1 MSWLRLALAN
11 LLLSPL
17 TSLVN
22 ILLMALGTASIAL
35 LILAGQ
41 QVSETLTRDARGLD
55 LVVGAKGSPAQLIL
69 SAVYHADLPPGNIAL
84 ADARPWAEDSRVSL
98 AAPLALGD
106 SFRGFRIVGTT
117 PEYLELLNASLARG
131 RVWQQPMQAVIG
143 AAVARA
149 SGLRLGEYFSGAHGF
164 SGEGRAHDTRPYR
177 VVGILKASGAVVD
190 RLVLTSLESVWTLH
204 GHGEPAAA
212 HDSGHEDELEHGHEN
227 ELEHGHEDEL
237 EHGHEDELE
246 HGHENELEHGHE
258 DELEHGH
265 EDELEQG
272 HEDELEHGHE
282 DEFEHGSEDKLE
294 HGREDEHELE
304 GGREHDSE
312 HEPGEQAAHSGE
324 QPDLEITAMLLRYR
338 TPLAAM
344 SLPREI
350 NAVGAL
356 QAAAPALEIARLL
369 QLIGLGM
376 DGLRAFAWVLIV
388 TACLSVFAALYGSLR
403 SRRGDLAML
412 RCLGAT
418 RGELF
423 LALLSE
429 GLLLSVAG
437 ITLGYALA
445 HGAMGL
451 LGAWLEASR
460 GVALSPPLWVDG
472 ETALLA
478 ALLLVSAISA
488 AIPAYQA
495 YRTDVAR
502 TLAEGG

>member
-131 RVWQQPMQAVIG
+131 RVWQEPMQAVIG

-204 GHGEPAAA
+204 GHEEPADAA
-212 HDSGHEDELEHGHEN
+212 HDS
-227 ELEHGHEDEL
+227 EHGHEDEL
-237 EHGHEDELE
+237 EHGHEDE
-246 HGHENELEHGHE
+246 H
-258 DELEHGH
+258 
-265 EDELEQG
+265 
-272 HEDELEHGHE
+272 
-282 DEFEHGSEDKLE
+282 
-294 HGREDEHELE
+294 EHELE
-304 GGREHDSE
+304 GGREHHSE

-388 TACLSVFAALYGSLR
+388 TACLSVFAALYGSLS

>member
-41 QVSETLTRDARGLD
+41 QVSETPTRDARGLD

-117 PEYLELLNASLARG
+117 PEYLELLNASVARG
-131 RVWQQPMQAVIG
+131 RVWQEPMQAVIG

-204 GHGEPAAA
+204 GHGEAAAAA
-212 HDSGHEDELEHGHEN
+212 HDSE
-227 ELEHGHEDEL
+227 HEDEL
-237 EHGHEDELE
+237 EHGHEDKFE
-246 HGHENELEHGHE
+246 HGR
-258 DELEHGH
+258 
-265 EDELEQG
+265 
-272 HEDELEHGHE
+272 EDELEHGHE
-282 DEFEHGSEDKLE
+282 DEFEHGHEDEFEHGHEDKLEHEREDKLE
-294 HGREDEHELE
+294 HGHENELEHEH
-304 GGREHDSE
+304 EHE

>member
-11 LLLSPL
+11 LFLSPL

-41 QVSETLTRDARGLD
+41 QLSETLTRDARGLD

-131 RVWQQPMQAVIG
+131 RVWQEPMQAVIG

-190 RLVLTSLESVWTLH
+190 RLVLTSLQSVWTLH

-212 HDSGHEDELEHGHEN
+212 AHDSEHGDELEHEHEGEFEHEREDELEHGHEG
-227 ELEHGHEDEL
+227 EFEHEHEDEL

-246 HGHENELEHGHE
+246 HGHENELEHGHG

-265 EDELEQG
+265 EN
-272 HEDELEHGHE
+272 ELEHGHE
-282 DEFEHGSEDKLE
+282 DEFEH
-294 HGREDEHELE
+294 ELE
-304 GGREHDSE
+304 AGREHDSE
-312 HEPGEQAAHSGE
+312 HEPGGQAAHRGE

-388 TACLSVFAALYGSLR
+388 TACLSVFAALYGSLS

-437 ITLGYALA
+437 ITLGYVLA

-460 GVALSPPLWVDG
+460 GVALSPSLWVDG

>member
-41 QVSETLTRDARGLD
+41 QVSDTLTRDARGLD
-55 LVVGAKGSPAQLIL
+55 LVVGAKGSPVQLIL

-84 ADARPWAEDSRVSL
+84 ADARPWAEDPRVSL

-117 PEYLELLNASLARG
+117 PQYLELLNASLAQG

-212 HDSGHEDELEHGHEN
+212 HDSEHEDELEHGHEN
-227 ELEHGHEDEL
+227 ELEHGHEDEF
-237 EHGHEDELE
+237 EH
-246 HGHENELEHGHE
+246 
-258 DELEHGH
+258 
-265 EDELEQG
+265 G

-282 DEFEHGSEDKLE
+282 DEFEHGREDKLE
-294 HGREDEHELE
+294 HGREDEHEHEHELE

-312 HEPGEQAAHSGE
+312 HEPGQQAAHRGE

-460 GVALSPPLWVDG
+460 GVALSPSLWVDG

-478 ALLLVSAISA
+478 ILLLVSVISA

>member
-1 MSWLRLALAN
+1 MNWLRLALAN

-41 QVSETLTRDARGLD
+41 QLSETLTRDARGLD
-55 LVVGAKGSPAQLIL
+55 LVVGAKGSPVQLIL

-117 PEYLELLNASLARG
+117 PEYLELLDASVARG
-131 RVWQQPMQAVIG
+131 GVWQEPMQAVIG

-164 SGEGRAHDTRPYR
+164 SGEGRAHDTQPYR

-204 GHGEPAAA
+204 GHGEAAAAA
-212 HDSGHEDELEHGHEN
+212 HDSE
-227 ELEHGHEDEL
+227 HEDEL

-246 HGHENELEHGHE
+246 HGRENEHEHGHENELEHEHE
-258 DELEHGH
+258 H
-265 EDELEQG
+265 
-272 HEDELEHGHE
+272 
-282 DEFEHGSEDKLE
+282 
-294 HGREDEHELE
+294 EHELE

-388 TACLSVFAALYGSLR
+388 TACLSVFAALYGSLS

-460 GVALSPPLWVDG
+460 GVALSPSLWVDG

>member
-41 QVSETLTRDARGLD
+41 QLSETLTRDARGLD
-55 LVVGAKGSPAQLIL
+55 LVVGAKGSPVQLIL

-131 RVWQQPMQAVIG
+131 RVWQEPMQAVIG

-164 SGEGRAHDTRPYR
+164 SGEGRAHDTQPYR

-204 GHGEPAAA
+204 GHGEAAAAA
-212 HDSGHEDELEHGHEN
+212 HDSE
-227 ELEHGHEDEL
+227 HEDEL

-246 HGHENELEHGHE
+246 HGRENELEHGHE
-258 DELEHGH
+258 NELEHEH
-265 EDELEQG
+265 E
-272 HEDELEHGHE
+272 H
-282 DEFEHGSEDKLE
+282 
-294 HGREDEHELE
+294 EHELE

-388 TACLSVFAALYGSLR
+388 TACLSVFAALYGSLS

>member
-35 LILAGQ
+35 LILAGE

-117 PEYLELLNASLARG
+117 PEYLELLNASVARG
-131 RVWQQPMQAVIG
+131 RVWQEPMQAVIG

-164 SGEGRAHDTRPYR
+164 SGEGRAHDTQPYR

-212 HDSGHEDELEHGHEN
+212 HDSEHEDEFEHGHEN

-246 HGHENELEHGHE
+246 HEHEDKLEHGHENELEH
-258 DELEHGH
+258 EH
-265 EDELEQG
+265 
-272 HEDELEHGHE
+272 
-282 DEFEHGSEDKLE
+282 
-294 HGREDEHELE
+294 EHELE

-460 GVALSPPLWVDG
+460 GVALSPSLWVDG

>member
-84 ADARPWAEDSRVSL
+84 ADARPWAEDPRVSL

-117 PEYLELLNASLARG
+117 PEYLELLNASVARG
-131 RVWQQPMQAVIG
+131 RVWQEPMQAVIG

-190 RLVLTSLESVWTLH
+190 RLVLTSLKSVWTLH
-204 GHGEPAAA
+204 GHGEAAAAA
-212 HDSGHEDELEHGHEN
+212 HDSER
-227 ELEHGHEDEL
+227 
-237 EHGHEDELE
+237 
-246 HGHENELEHGHE
+246 
-258 DELEHGH
+258 
-265 EDELEQG
+265 
-272 HEDELEHGHE
+272 EDELEHGHE
-282 DEFEHGSEDKLE
+282 DEFEHEREDKLE
-294 HGREDEHELE
+294 HGHEDEFEHEREDKLEHGHEDELEHEHELE

-312 HEPGEQAAHSGE
+312 HEPGEPAAHSGE

-388 TACLSVFAALYGSLR
+388 TACLSVFAALYGSLS

-451 LGAWLEASR
+451 LGAWLKASR
-460 GVALSPPLWVDG
+460 GVALSPSLWVDG

>member
-117 PEYLELLNASLARG
+117 PEYLELLNAGLARG

-212 HDSGHEDELEHGHEN
+212 AHDSEHEN
-227 ELEHGHEDEL
+227 EP

-246 HGHENELEHGHE
+246 HGHENELEHGRE
-258 DELEHGH
+258 NELEHGR
-265 EDELEQG
+265 ENE
-272 HEDELEHGHE
+272 
-282 DEFEHGSEDKLE
+282 LE
-294 HGREDEHELE
+294 HGREDKLEHEHEHEHELE
-304 GGREHDSE
+304 AGREHDSE

-388 TACLSVFAALYGSLR
+388 TACLSVFAALYGSLS

-460 GVALSPPLWVDG
+460 GVALSPSLWVDG

>member
-69 SAVYHADLPPGNIAL
+69 STVYHADLPPGNIAL

-117 PEYLELLNASLARG
+117 PEYLELLNASIARG

-164 SGEGRAHDTRPYR
+164 SGEGRAHDTQPYR

-190 RLVLTSLESVWTLH
+190 RLILTSLESVWTLH

-212 HDSGHEDELEHGHEN
+212 AHDSEHEDELEHRHEN
-227 ELEHGHEDEL
+227 ELEHRHEDEL
-237 EHGHEDELE
+237 EHGHEDKLK
-246 HGHENELEHGHE
+246 HGHENELEHGR
-258 DELEHGH
+258 
-265 EDELEQG
+265 
-272 HEDELEHGHE
+272 
-282 DEFEHGSEDKLE
+282 EDK
-294 HGREDEHELE
+294 HEHELE
-304 GGREHDSE
+304 AGREPDSE

-350 NAVGAL
+350 NAVSAL

-388 TACLSVFAALYGSLR
+388 TACLSVFAALYGSLS

-451 LGAWLEASR
+451 LGAWLETSR
-460 GVALSPPLWVDG
+460 GVALSPSLWVDG

>member
-41 QVSETLTRDARGLD
+41 QLSETLTRDARGLD

-98 AAPLALGD
+98 AVPLALGD

-117 PEYLELLNASLARG
+117 PEYLELLNASVARG

-164 SGEGRAHDTRPYR
+164 SGEGRAHDTQPYR

-204 GHGEPAAA
+204 GHGGETAAAA
-212 HDSGHEDELEHGHEN
+212 HDSEHEDKREHGRED
-227 ELEHGHEDEL
+227 EFEHGHEDEL

-246 HGHENELEHGHE
+246 HGREHELEHGHEDEREHGHENELEHGHE
-258 DELEHGH
+258 DEP
-265 EDELEQG
+265 
-272 HEDELEHGHE
+272 EHGHE
-282 DEFEHGSEDKLE
+282 DEFEHGREDKL
-294 HGREDEHELE
+294 EHELE

-324 QPDLEITAMLLRYR
+324 PPDLEITAMLLRYR

-388 TACLSVFAALYGSLR
+388 TACLSVFAALYGSLS

-460 GVALSPPLWVDG
+460 GVALSPSLWVDG

-478 ALLLVSAISA
+478 TLLLVSAISA

>member
-41 QVSETLTRDARGLD
+41 QLSETLTRDARGLD

-69 SAVYHADLPPGNIAL
+69 STVYHADLPPGNIAL

-131 RVWQQPMQAVIG
+131 RVWQEPMQAVIG

-204 GHGEPAAA
+204 GHGEAAAAA
-212 HDSGHEDELEHGHEN
+212 HDSEHEH

-237 EHGHEDELE
+237 EHGHEHEHEHEHEREDKLEHRREDKLE
-246 HGHENELEHGHE
+246 HGHENELEHE
-258 DELEHGH
+258 P
-265 EDELEQG
+265 
-272 HEDELEHGHE
+272 
-282 DEFEHGSEDKLE
+282 
-294 HGREDEHELE
+294 EHELE

-312 HEPGEQAAHSGE
+312 HEPGEPAAHSGE

-388 TACLSVFAALYGSLR
+388 TACLSVFAALYGSLS

>member
-84 ADARPWAEDSRVSL
+84 ADARPWAEDPRVSL

-117 PEYLELLNASLARG
+117 PEYLELLNASVARG

-164 SGEGRAHDTRPYR
+164 SGEGRAHDTQPYR

-212 HDSGHEDELEHGHEN
+212 AHDSEHEDELEHGREDELEHEREDKLEHGHENELEHGHEN
-227 ELEHGHEDEL
+227 ELEHGHEDE
-237 EHGHEDELE
+237 H
-246 HGHENELEHGHE
+246 
-258 DELEHGH
+258 
-265 EDELEQG
+265 
-272 HEDELEHGHE
+272 
-282 DEFEHGSEDKLE
+282 
-294 HGREDEHELE
+294 EHELE
-304 GGREHDSE
+304 GGREHHSE

-324 QPDLEITAMLLRYR
+324 PPDLEITAMLLRYR

-460 GVALSPPLWVDG
+460 GVALSPSLWVDG

-478 ALLLVSAISA
+478 VLLLVSAISA

>member
-117 PEYLELLNASLARG
+117 PEYLELLNASVARG
-131 RVWQQPMQAVIG
+131 RVWQEPMQAVIG

-164 SGEGRAHDTRPYR
+164 SGEGRAHDTQPYR

-204 GHGEPAAA
+204 GHGEAAVAA
-212 HDSGHEDELEHGHEN
+212 HDSEHEDELEHGHEN
-227 ELEHGHEDEL
+227 ELEHGREDKL
-237 EHGHEDELE
+237 EHGHEDKLE
-246 HGHENELEHGHE
+246 HGHENELEHEHE
-258 DELEHGH
+258 DK
-265 EDELEQG
+265 
-272 HEDELEHGHE
+272 LEHGHE
-282 DEFEHGSEDKLE
+282 DEFEH
-294 HGREDEHELE
+294 EHELE
-304 GGREHDSE
+304 DGREHDSE

-388 TACLSVFAALYGSLR
+388 TACLSVFAALYGSLS

-460 GVALSPPLWVDG
+460 GVALSPSLWVDG

-478 ALLLVSAISA
+478 VLLLVSAISA

>member
-117 PEYLELLNASLARG
+117 PEYLELLNASVARG
-131 RVWQQPMQAVIG
+131 RVWQEPMQAVIG

-164 SGEGRAHDTRPYR
+164 SGEGRAHDTQPYR

-204 GHGEPAAA
+204 GHGEAAVAA
-212 HDSGHEDELEHGHEN
+212 HDSEHEDELEHGHEN
-227 ELEHGHEDEL
+227 ELEHGREDKL
-237 EHGHEDELE
+237 EHGHEDKLE
-246 HGHENELEHGHE
+246 HGHENELEHEHE
-258 DELEHGH
+258 DK
-265 EDELEQG
+265 
-272 HEDELEHGHE
+272 LEHGHE
-282 DEFEHGSEDKLE
+282 DEFEH
-294 HGREDEHELE
+294 EHELE
-304 GGREHDSE
+304 DGREHDSE

-388 TACLSVFAALYGSLR
+388 TACLSVFAALYGSLS
-403 SRRGDLAML
+403 SRRGDLALL

-460 GVALSPPLWVDG
+460 GVALSPSLWVDG

-478 ALLLVSAISA
+478 VLLLVSAISA

>member
-41 QVSETLTRDARGLD
+41 QMSETLTRDARGLD
-55 LVVGAKGSPAQLIL
+55 LVVGAKGSPTQLIL

-117 PEYLELLNASLARG
+117 PEYLELLNARVARG
-131 RVWQQPMQAVIG
+131 RVWQEPMQAVIG

-212 HDSGHEDELEHGHEN
+212 AHDSEHENELEHGHEN
-227 ELEHGHEDEL
+227 ELEHGREDEL
-237 EHGHEDELE
+237 EHGHENEPE

-258 DELEHGH
+258 NEPEHGH
-265 EDELEQG
+265 ED
-272 HEDELEHGHE
+272 
-282 DEFEHGSEDKLE
+282 KLK
-294 HGREDEHELE
+294 HELE
-304 GGREHDSE
+304 DGREHDSE
-312 HEPGEQAAHSGE
+312 HEPGEKVAHSGE

-429 GLLLSVAG
+429 GLLLSLAG

-460 GVALSPPLWVDG
+460 GVALAPLLWVDG

>member
-117 PEYLELLNASLARG
+117 PEYLELLNASVARG
-131 RVWQQPMQAVIG
+131 GVWQEPMQAVIG

-164 SGEGRAHDTRPYR
+164 SGEGRAHDTQPYR

-204 GHGEPAAA
+204 GHE
-212 HDSGHEDELEHGHEN
+212 
-227 ELEHGHEDEL
+227 HEDEL
-237 EHGHEDELE
+237 EHGHEDK
-246 HGHENELEHGHE
+246 LEHGHE
-258 DELEHGH
+258 DEHQH
-265 EDELEQG
+265 EDK
-272 HEDELEHGHE
+272 H
-282 DEFEHGSEDKLE
+282 
-294 HGREDEHELE
+294 EHELE

-460 GVALSPPLWVDG
+460 GVALSPSLWVDG

>member
-117 PEYLELLNASLARG
+117 PEYLELLNAGLARG

-212 HDSGHEDELEHGHEN
+212 AHDSEHELEHGHEHELEHGREHELEHGHEDKLEHEREDKLEHGHENDLEHGHEN
-227 ELEHGHEDEL
+227 E
-237 EHGHEDELE
+237 
-246 HGHENELEHGHE
+246 
-258 DELEHGH
+258 
-265 EDELEQG
+265 
-272 HEDELEHGHE
+272 
-282 DEFEHGSEDKLE
+282 F
-294 HGREDEHELE
+294 EHELE
-304 GGREHDSE
+304 AGREHDSE

-388 TACLSVFAALYGSLR
+388 TACLSVFAALYGSLS

-460 GVALSPPLWVDG
+460 GVALSPLLWVDG

-478 ALLLVSAISA
+478 ALLMVSAISA

>member
-41 QVSETLTRDARGLD
+41 QVSDTLTRDARGLD
-55 LVVGAKGSPAQLIL
+55 LVVGAKGSPVQLIL

-117 PEYLELLNASLARG
+117 PQYLELLNASLAQG

-149 SGLRLGEYFSGAHGF
+149 SGLHLGEYFSGAHGF

-212 HDSGHEDELEHGHEN
+212 HDSEHEDELEHGHEN
-227 ELEHGHEDEL
+227 ELEHGHEDEF
-237 EHGHEDELE
+237 EH
-246 HGHENELEHGHE
+246 
-258 DELEHGH
+258 
-265 EDELEQG
+265 G

-282 DEFEHGSEDKLE
+282 DEFEHGREDKLE
-294 HGREDEHELE
+294 HGREDEHEHELE

-312 HEPGEQAAHSGE
+312 HEPGQQSAHRGE

-460 GVALSPPLWVDG
+460 GVALSPSLWVDG

>member
-41 QVSETLTRDARGLD
+41 QVSDTLTRDARGLD
-55 LVVGAKGSPAQLIL
+55 LVVGAKGSPVQLIL

-117 PEYLELLNASLARG
+117 PEYLELLNASVARG

-212 HDSGHEDELEHGHEN
+212 AHDSGHEDELEHGHEDKLEHGHEN
-227 ELEHGHEDEL
+227 EFERGREDKLEHGHEDE
-237 EHGHEDELE
+237 H
-246 HGHENELEHGHE
+246 
-258 DELEHGH
+258 
-265 EDELEQG
+265 
-272 HEDELEHGHE
+272 
-282 DEFEHGSEDKLE
+282 
-294 HGREDEHELE
+294 EHELE
-304 GGREHDSE
+304 GGHEHDSE
-312 HEPGEQAAHSGE
+312 HEPGEQAAHRGE

-460 GVALSPPLWVDG
+460 GVALSPSLWVDG

-478 ALLLVSAISA
+478 ILLLVSVISA

>member
-41 QVSETLTRDARGLD
+41 QLSETLTRDARGLD

-98 AAPLALGD
+98 AVPLALGD

-117 PEYLELLNASLARG
+117 PEYLELLNASVARG

-164 SGEGRAHDTRPYR
+164 SGEGRAHDTQPYR

-204 GHGEPAAA
+204 GHGEAAAA
-212 HDSGHEDELEHGHEN
+212 HDSEHEDELEHGREHELEHGHENELEHGHEN
-227 ELEHGHEDEL
+227 ELEHGHEDEP
-237 EHGHEDELE
+237 
-246 HGHENELEHGHE
+246 
-258 DELEHGH
+258 
-265 EDELEQG
+265 
-272 HEDELEHGHE
+272 EHGHE
-282 DEFEHGSEDKLE
+282 DEFEHGREDKL
-294 HGREDEHELE
+294 EHELE

-312 HEPGEQAAHSGE
+312 HEPGGQAAHSGE
-324 QPDLEITAMLLRYR
+324 PPDLEITAMLLRYR

-388 TACLSVFAALYGSLR
+388 TACLSVFAALYGSLS

-460 GVALSPPLWVDG
+460 GVALSPSLWVDG

-478 ALLLVSAISA
+478 TLLLVSAISA

>member
-117 PEYLELLNASLARG
+117 PEYLELLNASIARG

-164 SGEGRAHDTRPYR
+164 SGEGRAHDTQPYR

-190 RLVLTSLESVWTLH
+190 RLILTSLESVWTLH

-212 HDSGHEDELEHGHEN
+212 AHDSEHENEPEHGHEDELEHGHKDELEHGHEN
-227 ELEHGHEDEL
+227 ELEHGR
-237 EHGHEDELE
+237 
-246 HGHENELEHGHE
+246 ENELEHGRE
-258 DELEHGH
+258 NE
-265 EDELEQG
+265 
-272 HEDELEHGHE
+272 
-282 DEFEHGSEDKLE
+282 LE
-294 HGREDEHELE
+294 HGREDKLEHEHEHEHELE
-304 GGREHDSE
+304 AGREHDSE

-388 TACLSVFAALYGSLR
+388 TACLSVFAALYGSLS

-460 GVALSPPLWVDG
+460 GVALSPSLWVDG

>member
-41 QVSETLTRDARGLD
+41 QVSDTLTRDARGLD
-55 LVVGAKGSPAQLIL
+55 LVVGAKGSPVQLIL

-84 ADARPWAEDSRVSL
+84 ADARPWAEDPRVSL

-117 PEYLELLNASLARG
+117 PQYLELLNASLARG

-177 VVGILKASGAVVD
+177 VVGILEASGAVVD

-212 HDSGHEDELEHGHEN
+212 HDSGHEDELEH
-227 ELEHGHEDEL
+227 
-237 EHGHEDELE
+237 
-246 HGHENELEHGHE
+246 
-258 DELEHGH
+258 
-265 EDELEQG
+265 G

>member
-11 LLLSPL
+11 LVLSPL

-35 LILAGQ
+35 LILAGA
-41 QVSETLTRDARGLD
+41 QVSETLTRDARGVD
-55 LVVGAKGSPAQLIL
+55 LVIGAKGSPAQLIL
-69 SAVYHADLPPGNIAL
+69 SSVYHADLPPGNIAL
-84 ADARPWAEDSRVSL
+84 AEARPWAEDFRVSL

-106 SFRGFRIVGTT
+106 SFRGFRIVGTR
-117 PEYLELLNASLARG
+117 PEYLDLVGASLARG
-131 RVWQQPMQAVIG
+131 RIWREPMQAVIG

-149 SGLRLGEYFSGAHGF
+149 SGLRLGGRFSGAHGF
-164 SGEGRAHDTRPYR
+164 TDEGRAHDAQPYE
-177 VVGILKASGAVVD
+177 VVGILKASGAVAD

-204 GHGEPAAA
+204 GHGAPAAA
-212 HDSGHEDELEHGHEN
+212 AQDKEHEDEHEHGDEHELDHKHEDELEGGHEP
-227 ELEHGHEDEL
+227 ESGHEL
-237 EHGHEDELE
+237 I
-246 HGHENELEHGHE
+246 
-258 DELEHGH
+258 
-265 EDELEQG
+265 
-272 HEDELEHGHE
+272 
-282 DEFEHGSEDKLE
+282 
-294 HGREDEHELE
+294 
-304 GGREHDSE
+304 
-312 HEPGEQAAHSGE
+312 EQASHTEQAHTE
-324 QPDLEITAMLLRYR
+324 EAPHLEITAMLLRYR

-423 LALLSE
+423 LAMLSE
-429 GLLLSVAG
+429 GLLLSLAG

-451 LGAWLEASR
+451 VGAWLEASR
-460 GVALSPPLWVDG
+460 GVKLSPRLWVDG

-478 ALLLVSAISA
+478 VLLLVSAMSA

-502 TLAEGG
+502 TLAEG

>member
-1 MSWLRLALAN
+1 MNWLRLALAN

-41 QVSETLTRDARGLD
+41 QLSETLTRDARGLD
-55 LVVGAKGSPAQLIL
+55 LVVGAKGSPVQLIL

-131 RVWQQPMQAVIG
+131 RVWQEPMQAVIG

-164 SGEGRAHDTRPYR
+164 SGEGRAHDTQPYR

-204 GHGEPAAA
+204 GHGEAAAAA
-212 HDSGHEDELEHGHEN
+212 HDSE
-227 ELEHGHEDEL
+227 
-237 EHGHEDELE
+237 
-246 HGHENELEHGHE
+246 
-258 DELEHGH
+258 
-265 EDELEQG
+265 

-282 DEFEHGSEDKLE
+282 DEFEHGREDKLE
-294 HGREDEHELE
+294 HGHEHEHEHELE

-388 TACLSVFAALYGSLR
+388 TACLSVFAALYGSLS

-437 ITLGYALA
+437 ITLAYALA

-460 GVALSPPLWVDG
+460 GFALSPPLWVDG

>member
-117 PEYLELLNASLARG
+117 PQYLELLNASLARG

-212 HDSGHEDELEHGHEN
+212 HDSEHEDELEHGHEN
-227 ELEHGHEDEL
+227 ELEHGHEDEF
-237 EHGHEDELE
+237 EH
-246 HGHENELEHGHE
+246 
-258 DELEHGH
+258 
-265 EDELEQG
+265 G

-282 DEFEHGSEDKLE
+282 DEFEHGREDKLE
-294 HGREDEHELE
+294 HGREDEHEHEHELE

-312 HEPGEQAAHSGE
+312 HEPGEQAAHRGE

-460 GVALSPPLWVDG
+460 GVALSPSLWVDG

>member
-41 QVSETLTRDARGLD
+41 QVSDTLTRDARGLD
-55 LVVGAKGSPAQLIL
+55 LVVGAKGSPVQLIL

-117 PEYLELLNASLARG
+117 PQYLELLNASLAQG

-212 HDSGHEDELEHGHEN
+212 HDSEHEDELEHGHEN
-227 ELEHGHEDEL
+227 ELEHGHEDEF
-237 EHGHEDELE
+237 EH
-246 HGHENELEHGHE
+246 
-258 DELEHGH
+258 
-265 EDELEQG
+265 G

-282 DEFEHGSEDKLE
+282 DEFEHGREDKLE
-294 HGREDEHELE
+294 HGREDEHEHEHELE

-312 HEPGEQAAHSGE
+312 HEPGQQSAHRGE

-460 GVALSPPLWVDG
+460 GVALSPSLWVDG

>member
-35 LILAGQ
+35 LILAGE

-55 LVVGAKGSPAQLIL
+55 LVVGAKGSPTQLIL

-117 PEYLELLNASLARG
+117 PEYLELLNAGVAQG
-131 RVWQQPMQAVIG
+131 RVWQEPMQAVIG

-204 GHGEPAAA
+204 GHGEAAAAA
-212 HDSGHEDELEHGHEN
+212 HDSEHEDEFEHEHEDELEHGREH
-227 ELEHGHEDEL
+227 ELEHGHEDK
-237 EHGHEDELE
+237 
-246 HGHENELEHGHE
+246 
-258 DELEHGH
+258 
-265 EDELEQG
+265 
-272 HEDELEHGHE
+272 LEHGHE
-282 DEFEHGSEDKLE
+282 DEF
-294 HGREDEHELE
+294 EHELE

-324 QPDLEITAMLLRYR
+324 QSDLEITAMLLRYR

-388 TACLSVFAALYGSLR
+388 TACLSVFAALYGSLS

-460 GVALSPPLWVDG
+460 GVALSPSLWVAG

>member
-84 ADARPWAEDSRVSL
+84 ADARPWAEDPRVSL

-117 PEYLELLNASLARG
+117 PEYLELLNASVARG
-131 RVWQQPMQAVIG
+131 RVWQEPMQAVIG

-164 SGEGRAHDTRPYR
+164 SGEGRAHDTQPYR

-190 RLVLTSLESVWTLH
+190 RLVLTSLESVWALH

-212 HDSGHEDELEHGHEN
+212 AHDSEHEDEFEHGHENELEHGREDKLEHGHENELEHEHEN
-227 ELEHGHEDEL
+227 ELEHGHEDE
-237 EHGHEDELE
+237 H
-246 HGHENELEHGHE
+246 
-258 DELEHGH
+258 
-265 EDELEQG
+265 
-272 HEDELEHGHE
+272 
-282 DEFEHGSEDKLE
+282 
-294 HGREDEHELE
+294 EHELE

-388 TACLSVFAALYGSLR
+388 TACLSVFAALYGSLS

-460 GVALSPPLWVDG
+460 GVALSPSLWVDG

-478 ALLLVSAISA
+478 VLLLVSAISA

>member
-55 LVVGAKGSPAQLIL
+55 LVVGAKGSPVQLIL

-84 ADARPWAEDSRVSL
+84 ADARPWAEDPRVSL

-117 PEYLELLNASLARG
+117 PQYLELLNASLAQG

-212 HDSGHEDELEHGHEN
+212 HDNEHEDELEHGHEN
-227 ELEHGHEDEL
+227 ELEHGHEDEF
-237 EHGHEDELE
+237 EH
-246 HGHENELEHGHE
+246 
-258 DELEHGH
+258 
-265 EDELEQG
+265 G

-282 DEFEHGSEDKLE
+282 DEFEHGREDKLE
-294 HGREDEHELE
+294 HGREDEHEHEHELE

-312 HEPGEQAAHSGE
+312 HEPGQQSAHRGE

-460 GVALSPPLWVDG
+460 GVALSPSLWVDG

>member
-1 MSWLRLALAN
+1 MNWLRLALAN

-41 QVSETLTRDARGLD
+41 QLSETLTRDARGLD

-117 PEYLELLNASLARG
+117 PEYLELLDASVARG
-131 RVWQQPMQAVIG
+131 GVWQEPMQAVIG

-164 SGEGRAHDTRPYR
+164 SGEGRAHDTQPYR

-204 GHGEPAAA
+204 GHGEAAAAA
-212 HDSGHEDELEHGHEN
+212 HDSE
-227 ELEHGHEDEL
+227 HEDEL

-246 HGHENELEHGHE
+246 HGRENEHEHGHENELEHEHE
-258 DELEHGH
+258 H
-265 EDELEQG
+265 
-272 HEDELEHGHE
+272 
-282 DEFEHGSEDKLE
+282 
-294 HGREDEHELE
+294 EHELE

-388 TACLSVFAALYGSLR
+388 TACLSVFAALYGSLS

-460 GVALSPPLWVDG
+460 GVALSPSLWVDG

>member
-1 MSWLRLALAN
+1 MNWLRLALAN

-41 QVSETLTRDARGLD
+41 QLSETLTRDARGLD

-69 SAVYHADLPPGNIAL
+69 STVYHADLPPGNIAL

-143 AAVARA
+143 AAVARV

-212 HDSGHEDELEHGHEN
+212 AHDSEHGDELEHGHEN

-237 EHGHEDELE
+237 EHGHED
-246 HGHENELEHGHE
+246 
-258 DELEHGH
+258 
-265 EDELEQG
+265 
-272 HEDELEHGHE
+272 
-282 DEFEHGSEDKLE
+282 KLE
-294 HGREDEHELE
+294 HEREDKHEHELE

-388 TACLSVFAALYGSLR
+388 TACLSVFAALYGSLS

-437 ITLGYALA
+437 ITLGYVLA

-460 GVALSPPLWVDG
+460 GVALSPSLWVDG

>member
-41 QVSETLTRDARGLD
+41 QLSETLTRDARGLD

-98 AAPLALGD
+98 AVPLALGD

-117 PEYLELLNASLARG
+117 PEYLELLNASVARG

-164 SGEGRAHDTRPYR
+164 SGEGRAHDTQPYR

-204 GHGEPAAA
+204 GHGGETAAAA
-212 HDSGHEDELEHGHEN
+212 HDSEHEDKREHGRED
-227 ELEHGHEDEL
+227 EFEHGHEDEL
-237 EHGHEDELE
+237 EHGR
-246 HGHENELEHGHE
+246 
-258 DELEHGH
+258 
-265 EDELEQG
+265 
-272 HEDELEHGHE
+272 
-282 DEFEHGSEDKLE
+282 EDKL
-294 HGREDEHELE
+294 EHELE

-312 HEPGEQAAHSGE
+312 HEPGGQSAHSGE
-324 QPDLEITAMLLRYR
+324 PPDLEITAMLLRYR

-388 TACLSVFAALYGSLR
+388 TACLSVFAALYGSLS

-460 GVALSPPLWVDG
+460 GVALSPSLWVDG

-478 ALLLVSAISA
+478 TLLLVSAISA

>member
-11 LLLSPL
+11 LVLSPL

-35 LILAGQ
+35 LILAGA
-41 QVSETLTRDARGLD
+41 QVSETLTRDARGVD
-55 LVVGAKGSPAQLIL
+55 LVIGAKGSPAQLIL
-69 SAVYHADLPPGNIAL
+69 SSVYHADLPPGNIAL
-84 ADARPWAEDSRVSL
+84 AEARPWAEDSRVSL

-117 PEYLELLNASLARG
+117 PEYLELVGASLARG
-131 RVWQQPMQAVIG
+131 RVWREPMQAVIG

-149 SGLRLGEYFSGAHGF
+149 SGLRLGERFSGAHGF
-164 SGEGRAHDTRPYR
+164 TDEGRAHDARPYE
-177 VVGILKASGAVVD
+177 VVGILKASGAVAD
-190 RLVLTSLESVWTLH
+190 RLILTSLESVWTLH
-204 GHGEPAAA
+204 GHGEPAGAA
-212 HDSGHEDELEHGHEN
+212 HDKEHGDEHE
-227 ELEHGHEDEL
+227 H
-237 EHGHEDELE
+237 
-246 HGHENELEHGHE
+246 
-258 DELEHGH
+258 
-265 EDELEQG
+265 
-272 HEDELEHGHE
+272 
-282 DEFEHGSEDKLE
+282 
-294 HGREDEHELE
+294 EDEHELE
-304 GGREHDSE
+304 HKHEDELEGGHQPESE
-312 HEPGEQAAHSGE
+312 HELIEQASHTEEAHTKE
-324 QPDLEITAMLLRYR
+324 ALHLEITAMLLRYR

-350 NAVGAL
+350 NAVSAL

-423 LALLSE
+423 LAMLSE
-429 GLLLSVAG
+429 GLLLSLAG

-451 LGAWLEASR
+451 VGAWLEASR
-460 GVALSPPLWVDG
+460 GVKLSPLLWVDG

-478 ALLLVSAISA
+478 VLLLVSAMSA

-502 TLAEGG
+502 TLAEG

>member
-1 MSWLRLALAN
+1 
-11 LLLSPL
+11 
-17 TSLVN
+17 
-22 ILLMALGTASIAL
+22 
-35 LILAGQ
+35 
-41 QVSETLTRDARGLD
+41 
-55 LVVGAKGSPAQLIL
+55 
-69 SAVYHADLPPGNIAL
+69 
-84 ADARPWAEDSRVSL
+84 
-98 AAPLALGD
+98 
-106 SFRGFRIVGTT
+106 
-117 PEYLELLNASLARG
+117 
-131 RVWQQPMQAVIG
+131 
-143 AAVARA
+143 
-149 SGLRLGEYFSGAHGF
+149 
-164 SGEGRAHDTRPYR
+164 
-177 VVGILKASGAVVD
+177 
-190 RLVLTSLESVWTLH
+190 
-204 GHGEPAAA
+204 
-212 HDSGHEDELEHGHEN
+212 
-227 ELEHGHEDEL
+227 
-237 EHGHEDELE
+237 
-246 HGHENELEHGHE
+246 
-258 DELEHGH
+258 
-265 EDELEQG
+265 
-272 HEDELEHGHE
+272 
-282 DEFEHGSEDKLE
+282 
-294 HGREDEHELE
+294 
-304 GGREHDSE
+304 
-312 HEPGEQAAHSGE
+312 
-324 QPDLEITAMLLRYR
+324 MLLRYR

-388 TACLSVFAALYGSLR
+388 TACLSVFAALYGSLS

-460 GVALSPPLWVDG
+460 GVALSPSLWVDG

-478 ALLLVSAISA
+478 TLLLVSAISA

-495 YRTDVAR
+495 YRMDVAR

>member
-143 AAVARA
+143 AAVART

-204 GHGEPAAA
+204 GHGEAAAAA
-212 HDSGHEDELEHGHEN
+212 HDSE
-227 ELEHGHEDEL
+227 HEDEL
-237 EHGHEDELE
+237 EHGHEDE
-246 HGHENELEHGHE
+246 H
-258 DELEHGH
+258 
-265 EDELEQG
+265 
-272 HEDELEHGHE
+272 
-282 DEFEHGSEDKLE
+282 
-294 HGREDEHELE
+294 EHELE
-304 GGREHDSE
+304 GEHEHDSEHEDEREPGHENEREDGHGDEHGDGDGDEHGDEHEHEHEPEAGREHNSE

-324 QPDLEITAMLLRYR
+324 QADLEITAMLLRYR

-403 SRRGDLAML
+403 SRRGDLALL

-460 GVALSPPLWVDG
+460 GVTLSPSLWVDG

>member
-84 ADARPWAEDSRVSL
+84 ADARPWAEDPRVSL
-98 AAPLALGD
+98 AVPLALGD

-117 PEYLELLNASLARG
+117 PEYLELLNASVARG

-164 SGEGRAHDTRPYR
+164 SGEGRAHDTQPYR

-212 HDSGHEDELEHGHEN
+212 AHDSEHEDELEHEREDKLEHGHENELEHEHEN
-227 ELEHGHEDEL
+227 ELEHGHEDE
-237 EHGHEDELE
+237 H
-246 HGHENELEHGHE
+246 
-258 DELEHGH
+258 
-265 EDELEQG
+265 
-272 HEDELEHGHE
+272 
-282 DEFEHGSEDKLE
+282 
-294 HGREDEHELE
+294 EHELE

-388 TACLSVFAALYGSLR
+388 TACLSVFAALYGSLS

-460 GVALSPPLWVDG
+460 GVALSPSLWVDG

-478 ALLLVSAISA
+478 VLLLVSAISA

>member
-1 MSWLRLALAN
+1 MNWLRLALAN

-41 QVSETLTRDARGLD
+41 QLSETLTRDARGLD
-55 LVVGAKGSPAQLIL
+55 LVVGAKGSPVQLIL

-131 RVWQQPMQAVIG
+131 RVWQEPMQAVIG

-164 SGEGRAHDTRPYR
+164 SSEGRAHDTQPYR

-204 GHGEPAAA
+204 GHGEAAAAA
-212 HDSGHEDELEHGHEN
+212 HDSEHEDEH
-227 ELEHGHEDEL
+227 EHGHEDE
-237 EHGHEDELE
+237 H
-246 HGHENELEHGHE
+246 
-258 DELEHGH
+258 
-265 EDELEQG
+265 
-272 HEDELEHGHE
+272 
-282 DEFEHGSEDKLE
+282 
-294 HGREDEHELE
+294 EHELE

-388 TACLSVFAALYGSLR
+388 TACLSVFAALYGSLS

-460 GVALSPPLWVDG
+460 GVALSPSLWVDG